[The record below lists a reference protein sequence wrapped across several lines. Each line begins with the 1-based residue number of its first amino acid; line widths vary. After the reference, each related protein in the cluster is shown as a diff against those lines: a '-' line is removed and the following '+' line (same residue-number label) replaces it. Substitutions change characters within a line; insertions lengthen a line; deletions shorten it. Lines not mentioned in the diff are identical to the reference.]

1 MHSAQKEKKKSN
13 ILNELFCSSGLVEW
27 SGFVDVLVCKK
38 NWAQAGNGQSYYT
51 IFI

>member
-1 MHSAQKEKKKSN
+1 MHSVQKEKKKNS
-13 ILNELFCSSGLVEW
+13 ILSEHFCSSGLLGW

-38 NWAQAGNGQSYYT
+38 NWAQAGNGQSYYA